1 MESKAASHSE
11 ESVPCRCPRPQ
22 PQSQQGLRQRGREQ
36 FSPGGGA
43 APAWGASSEVQAPSG
58 GQSPQPPQARGSSLG
73 QEQAAGHCPQG
84 RSRLQEEA
92 AGFLQVSYVEKQALA
107 GDTVLRFTHSLGPR
121 LPVGRDNLFSPENR
135 QIKTGTSLLS
145 DEKWWCFYLVHPLSE
160 GIVLLGSQSY
170 LG

>member
-1 MESKAASHSE
+1 M
-11 ESVPCRCPRPQ
+11 
-22 PQSQQGLRQRGREQ
+22 
-36 FSPGGGA
+36 F
-43 APAWGASSEVQAPSG
+43 
-58 GQSPQPPQARGSSLG
+58 
-73 QEQAAGHCPQG
+73 
-84 RSRLQEEA
+84 
-92 AGFLQVSYVEKQALA
+92 EKQALA
-107 GDTVLRFTHSLGPR
+107 GDTVLQFTHSLGPR